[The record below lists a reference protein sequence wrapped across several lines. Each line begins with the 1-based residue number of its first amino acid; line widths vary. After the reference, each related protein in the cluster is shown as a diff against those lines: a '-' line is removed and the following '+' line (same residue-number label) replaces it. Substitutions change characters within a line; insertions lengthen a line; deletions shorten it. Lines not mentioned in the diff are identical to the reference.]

1 MTTKKKSKKTNEFIS
16 AKEAAERLNLTE
28 QQTRSLIR
36 DGKLP
41 ATRVGKTWIIDEKD
55 LPLAQNRPGRG
66 RPSKKASTKTPAKK
80 TITPATSAETQD
92 DDEE

>member
-1 MTTKKKSKKTNEFIS
+1 MTKKTSKKPGELIS

-41 ATRVGKTWIIDEKD
+41 ATRVGKTWIIDAKD
-55 LPLAQNRPGRG
+55 LPLAQNRPKVG
-66 RPSKKASTKTPAKK
+66 RPLGSKKAPAKK
-80 TITPATSAETQD
+80 TATSPATTE
-92 DDEE
+92 DEDE